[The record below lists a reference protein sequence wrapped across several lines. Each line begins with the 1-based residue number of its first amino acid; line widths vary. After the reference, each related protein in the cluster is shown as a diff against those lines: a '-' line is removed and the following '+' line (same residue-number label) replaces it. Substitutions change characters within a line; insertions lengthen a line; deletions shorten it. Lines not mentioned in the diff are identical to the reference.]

1 MVTSLTSINGASQIL
16 LPMPKPKPKP
26 KPQHTKAQLSQESPS
41 QSPNTLQTSR
51 RTSIGLS
58 VAILFNHATSKSLLA
73 EEENNGF
80 WLTGPLPVPSVSN
93 DIANKETGTR
103 TFIKKGVYMPN
114 IGVDG
119 SKYRL
124 RMCAFDLLALGDM
137 LTQDTWNYF
146 RRYLCLKSTTMYF
159 DFDKVITAAS
169 DDQKPPLLDLA
180 NKLFDNVEKLED
192 AARQKK
198 AEAAKAFYADTEVLL
213 KEVMTRMQK
222 PETVG

>member
-1 MVTSLTSINGASQIL
+1 MATSSLASINGASQIL
-16 LPMPKPKPKP
+16 LSRPK
-26 KPQHTKAQLSQESPS
+26 QIQIRSQLVSQEAQSH
-41 QSPNTLQTSR
+41 SPNILQTSR
-51 RTSIGLS
+51 RTSIGLA
-58 VAILFNHATSKSLLA
+58 VATLFNQATSGALLA

-103 TFIKKGVYMPN
+103 SFIKKGVYMPN
-114 IGVDG
+114 IGLDG

-124 RMCAFDLLALGDM
+124 RMYAFDLLALGDM
-137 LTQDTWNYF
+137 LSQDTWNYF

-169 DDQKPPLLDLA
+169 DDQKQPLLDLA

-192 AARQKK
+192 AAKYKK
-198 AEAAKAFYADTEVLL
+198 AAMARTFYADTEVLL
-213 KEVMTRMQK
+213 KEVMTRMA
-222 PETVG
+222 